1 MGLMEKNMILK
12 MPINVLKNVIR
23 VGVIGKKLKHSLIT
37 AFIIKNIDNDFCR
50 EYYRY
55 NYLTDSMP
63 SDYDLELVKNLK
75 YVEVSVPDNSDKWR
89 FFNFDTND
97 MLSKISKPIEIDS
110 KLLKELFYDNIKY
123 WGIRHESF
131 SSKHVTDENIDEI
144 IMDCLIKVSK
154 KYWSGRHIIEFF
166 GVMKEYE
173 KHHILKFTIKKPIS
187 ELNDMVK
194 NYVKV
199 SFES

>member
-1 MGLMEKNMILK
+1 MILK

-50 EYYRY
+50 EFYRY
-55 NYLTDSMP
+55 NYLTDNMP
-63 SDYDLELVKNLK
+63 SDYTLETVKNLK
-75 YVEVSVPDNSDKWR
+75 YVEVSVPDNNDKWI
-89 FFNFDTND
+89 FFNFDTSD

-123 WGIRHESF
+123 WGIQHESF

-154 KYWSGRHIIEFF
+154 KYWSGRHITEFF
-166 GVMKEYE
+166 GAMKEYE

-194 NYVKV
+194 NYIKV